1 MGRRHGKKNTVPK
14 ILSLQWIHS
23 HVRQKNICNNNNNSS
38 SYFVWFYFYFCYN
51 SVFIMNWNKCL
62 VIIFVTRA
70 SPTWVKWRTSALG
83 TPPIL
88 QKVKTPI
95 QQSSL
100 FTAVS
105 LRCFVLFCMFLQD
118 FLSVQNKSIKKWIAD
133 VFKVIFSWQWN
144 SRCGEA
150 NIDVPFPREKLSSD
164 LLTPAQWTEKQFL

>member
-1 MGRRHGKKNTVPK
+1 M
-14 ILSLQWIHS
+14 SLQWIHS

-51 SVFIMNWNKCL
+51 SVFIMKWNKCL

-88 QKVKTPI
+88 QKVNNADSAI
-95 QQSSL
+95 QAIYSCFFGL
-100 FTAVS
+100 
-105 LRCFVLFCMFLQD
+105 LCFVLHVPTRF
-118 FLSVQNKSIKKWIAD
+118 SICAKQIYKKKWIAD

-150 NIDVPFPREKLSSD
+150 KIDVPFPREKLFSD